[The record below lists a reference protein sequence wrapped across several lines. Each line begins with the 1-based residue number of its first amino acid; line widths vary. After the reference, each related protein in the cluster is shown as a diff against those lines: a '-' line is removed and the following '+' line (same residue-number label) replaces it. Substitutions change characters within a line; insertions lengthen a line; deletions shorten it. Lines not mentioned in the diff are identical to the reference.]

1 MLLGSF
7 RIIESF
13 VVTVSLCE
21 DRLFFV
27 WYENI

>member
-7 RIIESF
+7 RIIESY
-13 VVTVSLCE
+13 VIAITLCE

-27 WYENI
+27 WCENA